1 MCRLT
6 AGGLFRPA
14 LQNHSL
20 VSAAPGVLQE
30 GRAVTVHTLGT
41 GTHIPF
47 TEADIGLGI
56 HAMVAPGE
64 GHRCDQQLAGFQDIL
79 HEK

>member
-1 MCRLT
+1 MCQLT
-6 AGGLFRPA
+6 ARALFRPA

-30 GRAVTVHTLGT
+30 GGAVTVHALGT
-41 GTHIPF
+41 GTDVPF
-47 TEADIGLGI
+47 AEADVRLGI
-56 HAMVAPGE
+56 HSMVAPGE
-64 GHRCDQQLAGFQDIL
+64 GQRCAQQLAGFQDAL